1 MRLAYG
7 WYSIS
12 SVETRGLHHYIQYMM
27 TKIPFLRALYRFFI
41 GPLPRYNYKVS

>member
-12 SVETRGLHHYIQYMM
+12 SVETSGLHHYIQYMLRQ
-27 TKIPFLRALYRFFI
+27 ILFLRFLYRFFI